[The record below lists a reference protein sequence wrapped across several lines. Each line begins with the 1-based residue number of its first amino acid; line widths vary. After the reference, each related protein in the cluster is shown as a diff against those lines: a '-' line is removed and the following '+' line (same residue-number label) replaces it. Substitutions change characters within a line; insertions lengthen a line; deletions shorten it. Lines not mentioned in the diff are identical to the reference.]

1 MKLEQTKSL
10 SPENSSPKIDYDVA
24 IVGAGPVGLAT
35 ALGLRQRGIEN
46 IIVLD
51 QTRSFRR
58 VGQYIVVVPNGLQAL
73 KHIDTQAYQ
82 SMKET
87 VNKFNNNSLQKDQPK
102 PKWNVTNVNGEK
114 ISLFFLGYDE
124 IVHKYGDFVTF
135 MHWYDLQSQ
144 LRKLLP
150 SHIVKAN
157 HRCVNIVEEPE
168 FQCVRAD
175 FVSNLGAKPN
185 PYSHWE
191 NKQEKDKNSTGN
203 SSQFVESEI
212 TSIRAKL
219 LIGADGINSTVRQLM
234 YKETPYSLY
243 SKPEYSGFSGIC
255 CDEVKELPEAL
266 LQQIEGRFLD
276 GATGVVIYNDP
287 ALENSTENPIPQM
300 KMVIF
305 SQAPGKFK
313 YIIDAGLALELLA
326 GKSGKELIDTVVL
339 ELKKANF
346 PEVIQQFVALSSPE
360 QTVQRPF
367 YIHPV
372 TVNTQD
378 KLKWNMG
385 RVVLVGDAAHGMPP
399 LAGQGANQGFE
410 DAAAIA
416 TLIGDLK
423 QQNQWDDMTAI
434 EAAFNKYKYLRCQ
447 ILERVQQASLSI
459 IPLSEGQQ
467 REYADKLYGRNIAE
481 IMETLL

>member
-1 MKLEQTKSL
+1 MK
-10 SPENSSPKIDYDVA
+10 PENSNPKIDYDVA

-51 QTRSFRR
+51 QTRAFRR
-58 VGQYIVVVPNGLQAL
+58 VGQNIIVAPNGLKAL
-73 KHIDTQAYQ
+73 KYLDIQAYEN
-82 SMKET
+82 MKET
-87 VNKFNNNSLQKDQPK
+87 FHKSNNLLQKDRPK
-102 PKWNVTNVNGEK
+102 PKWTVRNVDGEK

-124 IVHKYGDFVTF
+124 IIQKYGDFVTF
-135 MHWYDLQSQ
+135 MHWYDLQSK
-144 LRKLLP
+144 LRTLLP
-150 SHIVKAN
+150 SYLVKAN
-157 HRCVNIVEEPE
+157 HRCVNVVGEPE
-168 FQCVRAD
+168 FKCVRAD

-191 NKQEKDKNSTGN
+191 NKQEKDKNSTGS
-203 SSQFVESEI
+203 SSQFLESEI

-219 LIGADGINSTVRQLM
+219 LIAADGINSTVRQII
-234 YKETPYSLY
+234 YKETPYSAY

-255 CDEVKELPEAL
+255 CDEVNELPEAL
-266 LQQIEGRFLD
+266 LQQIESRFFN
-276 GATGVVIYNDP
+276 GASGVVIYNDSNW
-287 ALENSTENPIPQM
+287 ENSAENQISKM
-300 KMVIF
+300 KMVIW
-305 SQAPGKFK
+305 SQAPGQFK

-326 GKSGKELIDTVVL
+326 GKSGKELIDTIVL

-346 PEVIQQFVALSSPE
+346 PEMIQQFVALSSPE

-416 TLIGDLK
+416 TLIGEINK
-423 QQNQWDDMTAI
+423 QNQWDDMKAI
-434 EAAFNKYKYLRCQ
+434 EAAFNKYQSLRCP
-447 ILERVQQASLSI
+447 ILERVQQVSLSI
-459 IPLSEGQQ
+459 IPLSEGEQ
-467 REYADKLYGRNIAE
+467 REYAEKLYGRNIP
-481 IMETLL
+481 